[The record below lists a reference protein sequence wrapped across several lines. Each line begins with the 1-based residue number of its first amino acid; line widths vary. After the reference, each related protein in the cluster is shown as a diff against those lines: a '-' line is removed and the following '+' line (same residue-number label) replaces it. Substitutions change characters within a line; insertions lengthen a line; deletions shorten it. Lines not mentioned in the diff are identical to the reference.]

1 MQSNLF
7 HLVLLF
13 YVTMC
18 GFAHIINELNIS
30 PCKKKTEDAKSIK
43 LNQTLKTITLE
54 NLSRGKSDHDQIF
67 HL

>member
-1 MQSNLF
+1 
-7 HLVLLF
+7 
-13 YVTMC
+13 MC

-30 PCKKKTEDAKSIK
+30 HCKKKTEDAKSIK

-54 NLSRGKSDHDQIF
+54 NPSRGKSDHDQIF